1 LHGTWTWYRANGAL
15 LQRGNID
22 HDVKH
27 GRWER
32 WDAQGRPL
40 DTGDYDQDR
49 KSGDWTTYNPDGT
62 IKAVKRHGPKR

>member
-1 LHGTWTWYRANGAL
+1 MDLVPRTGAL
-15 LQRGNID
+15 MQRGEID

-40 DTGDYDQDR
+40 DAGDYDQGR
-49 KSGDWTTYNPDGT
+49 KSGEWTTYNPDGT
-62 IKAVKRHGPKR
+62 VKVVKRHRAKQ